1 MTDKIVEKAINALT
15 KRINISSGL
24 SHPMDKDAAI
34 DILILLKAEG
44 HLFSAEEIKI
54 LAQRNGWGSTGAND
68 LYQGKSLESIQNTFH
83 GIMILLKYYLNRINL
98 SIISNWHQ

>member
-68 LYQGKSLESIQNTFH
+68 LYEITQK
-83 GIMILLKYYLNRINL
+83 
-98 SIISNWHQ
+98 IISGKKPRKYSKHFSWNNDFIKVLSEQN